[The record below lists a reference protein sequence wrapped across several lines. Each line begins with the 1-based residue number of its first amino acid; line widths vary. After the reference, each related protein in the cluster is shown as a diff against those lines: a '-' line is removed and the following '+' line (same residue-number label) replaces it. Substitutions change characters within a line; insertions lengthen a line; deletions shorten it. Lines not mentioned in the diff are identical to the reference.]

1 VEEMR
6 GYLEMVSVEWDAT
19 LERLR
24 EFVEGKK

>member
-6 GYLEMVSVEWDAT
+6 GYLEMVSAEWDAT